1 MQAGRITVADGMR
14 RHLVTLE
21 REQRSLEQSMELCRC
36 LKNREERLAELDA
49 GSLLAEM
56 EQMEQAGSTFQD
68 KQYGDVKP
76 IRYAAAVIAAL
87 VMTAFMAGVIALM
100 IWGFTVEAAE
110 APPLPLIVVLV
121 ALPASAAL
129 HGLLAV
135 CTLAPY
141 FLLYDYSGIWDAS
154 VSSQFNYF
162 SDMLVV
168 RPFLTWGD
176 FTVGQYLAA
185 ALALGAVLTTAFSLL
200 ASVCGTLVRNP
211 YLAALALGVVCF
223 GGMGLI
229 SVLGELGWWAAYL
242 IACFQPV
249 MIWLSCSA
257 WFTELGLS
265 ALLPWQETIANGL
278 NLLLLG
284 GGVLLALGWFDR
296 KDVS

>member
-1 MQAGRITVADGMR
+1 MKINEVEALVGITKKNIRFYEEQGLLSPRRNSENGCRDYGQEEVDTLRQIKLLRKLGVPLEKIRRMQAGRITVADGMR

-121 ALPASAAL
+121 ALPA
-129 HGLLAV
+129 
-135 CTLAPY
+135 
-141 FLLYDYSGIWDAS
+141 
-154 VSSQFNYF
+154 
-162 SDMLVV
+162 VV
-168 RPFLTWGD
+168 IL
-176 FTVGQYLAA
+176 
-185 ALALGAVLTTAFSLL
+185 
-200 ASVCGTLVRNP
+200 
-211 YLAALALGVVCF
+211 
-223 GGMGLI
+223 
-229 SVLGELGWWAAYL
+229 
-242 IACFQPV
+242 
-249 MIWLSCSA
+249 
-257 WFTELGLS
+257 
-265 ALLPWQETIANGL
+265 
-278 NLLLLG
+278 
-284 GGVLLALGWFDR
+284 GVLLALIQRIREIQRGEEDDA
-296 KDVS
+296 KNY